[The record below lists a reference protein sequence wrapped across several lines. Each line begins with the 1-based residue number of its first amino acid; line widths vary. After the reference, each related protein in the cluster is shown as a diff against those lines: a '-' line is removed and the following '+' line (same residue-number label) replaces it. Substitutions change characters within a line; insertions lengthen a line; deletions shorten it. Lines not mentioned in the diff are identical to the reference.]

1 MVDLLWVAA
10 ISVTVTVVLIVINI
24 YYARK
29 LGFFRFFR
37 LLKERKKE
45 ITTTL
50 LWSGAVALVIIKSY
64 WLAYATNPVLV
75 EHSIAW
81 TEIDQW
87 IPRLDTI
94 DLLLIFLFSTIA
106 GVIIL
111 DLETV
116 VYSFV
121 ATAVLSFAFAAA
133 YSALFIWHILEW
145 NRAFPILGWRC
156 VEYVITVAIRNIF
169 RMTIPFVVVLCLL
182 GVLLGAFG
190 RGIIRPSA
198 ES

>member
-10 ISVTVTVVLIVINI
+10 ISVTVTIVLITINI
-24 YYARK
+24 YYTRK
-29 LGFFRFFR
+29 LGFFR
-37 LLKERKKE
+37 LLKARKKE
-45 ITTTL
+45 IITTL
-50 LWSGAVALVIIKSY
+50 AWSAAIALVIIKSY
-64 WLAYATNPVLV
+64 SLAYATYPVLV
-75 EHSIAW
+75 EHGIAW

-87 IPRLDTI
+87 IPRLDTL

-106 GVIIL
+106 GAILL

-116 VYSFV
+116 IYSFV
-121 ATAVLSFAFAAA
+121 ATAVLSFVFAAV
-133 YSALFIWHILEW
+133 YSSFFIWHILEW

-156 VEYVITVAIRNIF
+156 VEYVISAAIRNIF
-169 RMTIPFVVVLCLL
+169 RMAIPFVALLCLL
-182 GVLLGAFG
+182 GVLLGAFS